1 MRYVICISFEGG
13 PLANI
18 RVRFFYSGLARRK
31 SALSLIWLSIMA
43 AAVVNFQWFF
53 WGYSL
58 AFSHTSGRFIGNLE
72 NFGYMNVLA
81 RPSIASAS
89 IPDIMYAV
97 YQGMFAAITVALA
110 VGAVAERGRIL
121 PCVIFMFIWTTL
133 VYDPLA
139 CWTWNPSGWS
149 NRMGGLDFAGGRCY
163 RSLGIDHNANGLT
176 QVHLCTLPL
185 ARRPLHTHTS

>member
-1 MRYVICISFEGG
+1 
-13 PLANI
+13 
-18 RVRFFYSGLARRK
+18 
-31 SALSLIWLSIMA
+31 MA

-72 NFGYMNVLA
+72 NIGYMNVLA
-81 RPSIASAS
+81 RPSIASAA
-89 IPDIMYAV
+89 IPDLMYAV

-121 PCVIFMFIWTTL
+121 PCVIFMFVWTTL

-139 CWTWNPSGWS
+139 CWTWNPTGWS
-149 NRMGGLDFAGGRCY
+149 NRMGGLDFAGGTCR
-163 RSLGIDHNANGLT
+163 RSLIFDQDANEPM
-176 QVHLCTLPL
+176 QVHLCTLHPARQPL
-185 ARRPLHTHTS
+185 RTHTF